1 MKRKCSF
8 EGSYETERV
17 KVDACP
23 ACARAALHV
32 RSGAIRDARVRHK
45 WNSDY
50 ETVPMHPRPN
60 KVTSDRQQQEEQ
72 FSTLPKLIR
81 HTHFESGKALLRLT
95 AVSV

>member
-8 EGSYETERV
+8 EGRYETERV
-17 KVDACP
+17 KVDACL

-50 ETVPMHPRPN
+50 VTVPMHPRPN
-60 KVTSDRQQQEEQ
+60 KVTSDRQEQEEQ
-72 FSTLPKLIR
+72 FSIAQTRKA
-81 HTHFESGKALLRLT
+81 HTSKAERRSYGLRL
-95 AVSV
+95 